1 MIELNKIISAA
12 ALFVIASGGI
22 ASAQTSAKPL
32 KMAQT
37 KPAASQAASVW
48 SCPFAIVELS
58 PVSHDTA
65 GRPSE
70 WVMVHR
76 VNGEIVAAERV
87 SADDAAQIRAM
98 PCGGHQ
104 TTQPPLVG

>member
-1 MIELNKIISAA
+1 MIVLRKILSAA
-12 ALFVIASGGI
+12 VLFAIAGGGI
-22 ASAQTSAKPL
+22 ASAQTPAKPL
-32 KMAQT
+32 KMAQA
-37 KPAASQAASVW
+37 KPAASQAASTW

-58 PVSHDTA
+58 PVSHDTG

-76 VNGEIVAAERV
+76 VNGEIVAAERI

-98 PCGGHQ
+98 PCGAGK
-104 TTQPPLVG
+104 TVQPPLVG

>member
-1 MIELNKIISAA
+1 MIVVKKVLSAA
-12 ALFVIASGGI
+12 VLFAIASGGI
-22 ASAQTSAKPL
+22 AYAQTSARPL

-48 SCPFAIVELS
+48 NCPFAIVELA

-70 WVMVHR
+70 WVMIHR

-98 PCGGHQ
+98 PCGGAKSA
-104 TTQPPLVG
+104 QPPLVG

>member
-1 MIELNKIISAA
+1 MIVLRTIISAA
-12 ALFVIASGGI
+12 VLFAMAGGAI
-22 ASAQTSAKPL
+22 ASAQTAAKPL

-37 KPAASQAASVW
+37 KAAASQAISTW

-98 PCGGHQ
+98 PCGGHK